1 MKQALEAL
9 ESCGEAHITDGGNQW
24 HDAKLVD
31 TAIASLRQAIKE
43 LESQEPVAWRAPNWS
58 NLHGEYGY
66 RDFDDPVIDISNGKP
81 SPNNEPLYI
90 HPPQRTWVGLT
101 DEEIADEFYKFESA
115 SAWYQF
121 AHAIE
126 AKLRDKNK

>member
-1 MKQALEAL
+1 MLKTMKQAFEAL

-43 LESQEPVAWRAPNWS
+43 LESQEPVAYRVWGRMGGISFRNTKPDES
-58 NLHGEYGY
+58 EYVEW
-66 RDFDDPVIDISNGKP
+66 D
-81 SPNNEPLYI
+81 ELYTT
-90 HPPQRTWVGLT
+90 PPKREWVGLT

-126 AKLRDKNK
+126 SKLKDKNK